1 MIGSYCIW
9 FTYLGLTYLKLYG
22 LVAKKDTKTS
32 KISVDFVGAPT
43 DRAATLRQPD
53 SKLGTVVENRVLTA
67 DGAPVK
73 RHIGTSVN
81 GHHVIVPLANYPL
94 RASTT

>member
-1 MIGSYCIW
+1 M
-9 FTYLGLTYLKLYG
+9 
-22 LVAKKDTKTS
+22 TS

-67 DGAPVK
+67 DGAPAK
-73 RHIGTSVN
+73 RHIGTYTSN
-81 GHHVIVPLANYPL
+81 YLVIHL
-94 RASTT
+94 S